1 MIFIRI
7 ISSFFPFCSKN
18 EKIEK
23 WHRYRPIFHYSIF
36 TWKIE
41 KCQKYFDQNFH
52 FFSILIDRK
61 FENWIMICNF
71 WQFLLISVWIKKWIK
86 AYISSIFPLFPCKKV
101 TKFDHFLTPSTY
113 FTSSQMLITK
123 ETAKKITTRDPAGM
137 SLSRQISVRS
147 VCSYRDEKPWILGP

>member
-1 MIFIRI
+1 M
-7 ISSFFPFCSKN
+7 KN
-18 EKIEK
+18 RKMPEVF
-23 WHRYRPIFHYSIF
+23 RPKFS
-36 TWKIE
+36 
-41 KCQKYFDQNFH
+41 

-71 WQFLLISVWIKKWIK
+71 WQFLLISVWIKKWMK

-123 ETAKKITTRDPAGM
+123 ETAKKLQHVTQLACLFPAKFQSGQFAVTVTRSHGSWALKTIRLVERREEDSDGRGWSPNKQN
-137 SLSRQISVRS
+137 LVR
-147 VCSYRDEKPWILGP
+147 I